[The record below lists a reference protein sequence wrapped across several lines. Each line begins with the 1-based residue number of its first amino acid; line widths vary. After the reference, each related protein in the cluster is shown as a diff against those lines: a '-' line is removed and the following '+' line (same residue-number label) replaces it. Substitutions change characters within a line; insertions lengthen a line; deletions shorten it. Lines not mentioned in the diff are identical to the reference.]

1 MKRKLFSLLLCIALI
16 AGLVLTANASVL
28 GAQIIDIADL
38 FSDQEQI
45 ELESKADSLME
56 RYGMD
61 IVILTIDSLDG
72 KSPQDYADD
81 FYDNNGYGDD
91 GLLFLLSMEERDWY
105 ISTCGDAIYAVTDYG
120 AQQLGNVAL
129 PYLSD
134 GEYYEAFDAYLDE
147 LPYYFDALESG
158 KPIDGYADY
167 SGDYYHGDQEQVVY
181 YEDEGSFDIGN
192 VIISLFFALIV
203 SGITILIMRIS
214 MNTRRR
220 QRSAGNYLKSDSYD
234 LHTKQDIF
242 LYSRVSKVRRQQNN
256 NNSSG
261 GGSSIHRSSS
271 GRSHG
276 GGGGKF

>member
-1 MKRKLFSLLLCIALI
+1 MLLCIALI

-61 IVILTIDSLDG
+61 VVILTIDSLDG

-167 SGDYYHGDQEQVVY
+167 SGDYYHGDQEEIVY
-181 YEDEGSFDIGN
+181 YEEEFEPYFPFSLLCGI
-192 VIISLFFALIV
+192 VI
-203 SGITILIMRIS
+203 SGIVVLIMRLS
-214 MNTRRR
+214 MNTKRA
-220 QRSAGNYLKSDSYD
+220 QRSASDYIVDGSWK
-234 LHTKQDIF
+234 LTQHSDIF
-242 LYSRVSKVRRQQNN
+242 LYSNVTKTRKQDPPESK
-256 NNSSG
+256 G
-261 GGSSIHRSSS
+261 GGSSVHRSSS
-271 GRSHG
+271 GRRHG